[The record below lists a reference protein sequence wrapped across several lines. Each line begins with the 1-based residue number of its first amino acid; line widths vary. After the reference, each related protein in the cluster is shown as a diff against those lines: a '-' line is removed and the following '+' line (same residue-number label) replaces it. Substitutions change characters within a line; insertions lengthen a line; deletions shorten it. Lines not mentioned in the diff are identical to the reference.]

1 MTKCVYFFLRE
12 SENLMTMT
20 IKCLLTDIECSV
32 DTNKSQ
38 NEHIFKYKN
47 AWENKDK
54 EINKVLIWTSVTRRA
69 NSFSNNLYRFT
80 SFYQC
85 YYIIYI

>member
-1 MTKCVYFFLRE
+1 MIYNKIFEINLRAQGKEADKWGQELMTKCVYFFLRE

-47 AWENKDK
+47 AWEK
-54 EINKVLIWTSVTRRA
+54 
-69 NSFSNNLYRFT
+69 
-80 SFYQC
+80 
-85 YYIIYI
+85 